1 MSHFIQIKCQLTVP
15 QNIIFIHLL
24 VFIFQKFINNTH
36 IPKERK
42 KCMVQKII
50 MSDLHNIN
58 RSKSVEDK
66 VMTYNVH

>member
-24 VFIFQKFINNTH
+24 VFIFQKFITNTH

-42 KCMVQKII
+42 KLMVQKII
-50 MSDLHNIN
+50 MSDLH
-58 RSKSVEDK
+58 
-66 VMTYNVH
+66 YQ